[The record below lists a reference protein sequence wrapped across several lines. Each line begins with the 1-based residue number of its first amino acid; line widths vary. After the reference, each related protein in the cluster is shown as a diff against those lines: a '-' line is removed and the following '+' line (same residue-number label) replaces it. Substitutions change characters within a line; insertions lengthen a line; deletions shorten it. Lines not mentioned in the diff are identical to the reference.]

1 MADGTVTIKA
11 LFDGKDAESGAK
23 RNQRGVRG
31 LGKVQPARVGSVF
44 KVCSRC

>member
-23 RNQRGVRG
+23 RIKGSLEG
-31 LGKVQPARVGSVF
+31 LSLIHI
-44 KVCSRC
+44 

>member
-23 RNQRGVRG
+23 LSQ
-31 LGKVQPARVGSVF
+31 ASGS
-44 KVCSRC
+44 